1 MKHGMIIIGFGNQGE
16 WHYENIRDR
25 IPDIAVIGAYDIR
38 PERGKVIEKN
48 GIKNFSSAEEALAC
62 KEADIVLIATPNN
75 FHKDYSI
82 AAMKAGKNVVCEKP
96 VCMNTAELDEA
107 LRVAEE
113 TGKVFTVHQNRRWDA
128 DYRVVK
134 NIIDSNLVG
143 KPYYIDSRLFGC
155 KGLPGDWRSA
165 KVSGGG
171 MMYDWSVHLID
182 QMIDLVHSRPVDVF
196 VDAVNVMF
204 KEVDDCNKIIV
215 RFANGV
221 RYQIVVDSWCYIGEN
236 RWHISGDDGTALVPI
251 WGSTEGKV
259 IKANIKKINWE
270 HGFVFTANGRSS
282 TMAPRPVEDLKE
294 FEAPIPELPKW
305 EEFYQ
310 NFVAVVEGREQL
322 LITHEENR
330 IVMKVLD
337 ACFRSMSSGK
347 VEKVDDLGR

>member
-96 VCMNTAELDEA
+96 VCMNTAELDEV

-113 TGKVFTVHQNRRWDA
+113 TGKAFTVHQNRRWDA

-236 RWHISGDDGTALVPI
+236 RWHISGDDGTALVPV
-251 WGSTEGKV
+251 WGSTQGKV

-310 NFVAVVEGREQL
+310 NFVAVVEGREKL

-347 VEKVDDLGR
+347 VERVDDLGR

>member
-48 GIKNFSSAEEALAC
+48 SIKNFSSAEEALAC

-96 VCMNTAELDEA
+96 VCMNTAELDEV

-236 RWHISGDDGTALVPI
+236 RWHISGDDGTALVPV
-251 WGSTEGKV
+251 WGSTQGKV

-310 NFVAVVEGREQL
+310 NFVAVVEGREKL

-347 VEKVDDLGR
+347 VERVDDLGR

>member
-16 WHYENIRDR
+16 WHYENIRAR

-96 VCMNTAELDEA
+96 VCMNTAELDEV

-113 TGKVFTVHQNRRWDA
+113 TEKVFTVHQNRRWDA

-236 RWHISGDDGTALVPI
+236 RWHISGDDGTALVPV

-310 NFVAVVEGREQL
+310 NFVAVVEGREKL

>member
-1 MKHGMIIIGFGNQGE
+1 
-16 WHYENIRDR
+16 
-25 IPDIAVIGAYDIR
+25 
-38 PERGKVIEKN
+38 
-48 GIKNFSSAEEALAC
+48 
-62 KEADIVLIATPNN
+62 
-75 FHKDYSI
+75 
-82 AAMKAGKNVVCEKP
+82 
-96 VCMNTAELDEA
+96 
-107 LRVAEE
+107 
-113 TGKVFTVHQNRRWDA
+113 
-128 DYRVVK
+128 
-134 NIIDSNLVG
+134 
-143 KPYYIDSRLFGC
+143 
-155 KGLPGDWRSA
+155 
-165 KVSGGG
+165 
-171 MMYDWSVHLID
+171 MYDWSVHLID

-236 RWHISGDDGTALVPI
+236 RWHISGDDGNALVPI

-310 NFVAVVEGREQL
+310 NFVAVVEGREKL